1 MQIHTIHL
9 GIPTN
14 WHPLFWPLTWKTP
27 PIFQQPPAVEAWLS
41 ELSLN
46 LNTCDVSNFHR
57 GIDGKTARFLSK
69 AVVYKWYYH
78 KWINYRGHSITNPN
92 NALLDN
98 YKEIPPKKISHIFA
112 FLDPPNMGHS
122 LTPELLREVGTIC
135 HQEYQLPQVSPFPL
149 VLQTLVHWSSP
160 SNPST
165 WMQIGRRDAPQGV
178 VEPENPWLIR
188 IEVKKMPIHGHLFES
203 RETTL
208 RSQWLYL
215 ENAWK
220 QC

>member
-1 MQIHTIHL
+1 MQIHTIDL

-57 GIDGKTARFLSK
+57 GIDGTTARFLSK

-92 NALLDN
+92 NALLII
-98 YKEIPPKKISHIFA
+98 KKSPPKKYPIYSHFW
-112 FLDPPNMGHS
+112 DPPNMGHS
-122 LTPELLREVGTIC
+122 LTPELLREVGTL
-135 HQEYQLPQVSPFPL
+135 HLPPGIS
-149 VLQTLVHWSSP
+149 TSP
-160 SNPST
+160 SFSVSL
-165 WMQIGRRDAPQGV
+165 GAPD
-178 VEPENPWLIR
+178 PCSLKFA
-188 IEVKKMPIHGHLFES
+188 VKSINL
-203 RETTL
+203 
-208 RSQWLYL
+208 
-215 ENAWK
+215 NADW
-220 QC
+220 